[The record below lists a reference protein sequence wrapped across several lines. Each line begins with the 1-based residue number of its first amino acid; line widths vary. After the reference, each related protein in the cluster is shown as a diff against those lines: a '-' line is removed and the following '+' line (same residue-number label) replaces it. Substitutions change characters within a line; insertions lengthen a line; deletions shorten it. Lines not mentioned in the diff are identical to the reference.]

1 MTAQIVEKNGE
12 GLSRVY
18 DVTIPANDLAQKLEA
33 KIAEIAPTI
42 QLKGFRPG
50 KVPAAHVR
58 RMYGKSLMNDI
69 VQETLAST
77 NEKLLNDNNLR
88 AAGTPQVNSASD
100 YEQVLTGKIDLTYE
114 FAVEVMPEIK
124 LMDPTKIKLEKLV
137 YAPADKDIEET
148 ITEVASMNRAY
159 ESRTGKSVKAKKD
172 DQVIIDFVGRM
183 DGETFEGG
191 SAEDAPLVLGSGQ
204 FIPGFEDQLIGVK
217 AGDELTVKVT
227 FPADY
232 GAERLKGKP
241 AEFEVKVKDVK
252 SPTDRAIDDELA
264 KSLGMENLDK
274 LKEAIRNNLTGQYE
288 ETSKF
293 KLKRALL
300 DVLDSSHS
308 FDLPPR
314 MVEGEFEGIW
324 NQVLEDEAREGR
336 SDEDKGKTEDQLK
349 GEYRK
354 IAERRVRL
362 GLVLAEFGR
371 EKGVT
376 VNDQELSQALQRE
389 AMNMARQYNM
399 EPQQVFD
406 LLVKDQNYMTQA
418 RAPIFEQK
426 VVELLFGL
434 ASVKD
439 KKVSKAELM
448 KDDEL
453 PEGYGA

>member
-1 MTAQIVEKNGE
+1 M
-12 GLSRVY
+12 
-18 DVTIPANDLAQKLEA
+18 
-33 KIAEIAPTI
+33 
-42 QLKGFRPG
+42 
-50 KVPAAHVR
+50 H
-58 RMYGKSLMNDI
+58 DI
-69 VQETLAST
+69 V
-77 NEKLLNDNNLR
+77 
-88 AAGTPQVNSASD
+88 
-100 YEQVLTGKIDLTYE
+100 DLE
-114 FAVEVMPEIK
+114 SRGIPGVG
-124 LMDPTKIKLEKLV
+124 
-137 YAPADKDIEET
+137 
-148 ITEVASMNRAY
+148 VASS
-159 ESRTGKSVKAKKD
+159 E
-172 DQVIIDFVGRM
+172 FVVA
-183 DGETFEGG
+183 
-191 SAEDAPLVLGSGQ
+191 AEMQ
-204 FIPGFEDQLIGVK
+204 
-217 AGDELTVKVT
+217 
-227 FPADY
+227 
-232 GAERLKGKP
+232 
-241 AEFEVKVKDVK
+241 
-252 SPTDRAIDDELA
+252 A

>member
-50 KVPAAHVR
+50 KVPAAQVR

>member
-1 MTAQIVEKNGE
+1 
-12 GLSRVY
+12 
-18 DVTIPANDLAQKLEA
+18 
-33 KIAEIAPTI
+33 
-42 QLKGFRPG
+42 
-50 KVPAAHVR
+50 
-58 RMYGKSLMNDI
+58 
-69 VQETLAST
+69 
-77 NEKLLNDNNLR
+77 
-88 AAGTPQVNSASD
+88 
-100 YEQVLTGKIDLTYE
+100 
-114 FAVEVMPEIK
+114 
-124 LMDPTKIKLEKLV
+124 
-137 YAPADKDIEET
+137 
-148 ITEVASMNRAY
+148 MNRAY

>member
-1 MTAQIVEKNGE
+1 
-12 GLSRVY
+12 
-18 DVTIPANDLAQKLEA
+18 
-33 KIAEIAPTI
+33 
-42 QLKGFRPG
+42 
-50 KVPAAHVR
+50 
-58 RMYGKSLMNDI
+58 
-69 VQETLAST
+69 
-77 NEKLLNDNNLR
+77 
-88 AAGTPQVNSASD
+88 
-100 YEQVLTGKIDLTYE
+100 
-114 FAVEVMPEIK
+114 
-124 LMDPTKIKLEKLV
+124 
-137 YAPADKDIEET
+137 
-148 ITEVASMNRAY
+148 
-159 ESRTGKSVKAKKD
+159 
-172 DQVIIDFVGRM
+172 
-183 DGETFEGG
+183 
-191 SAEDAPLVLGSGQ
+191 
-204 FIPGFEDQLIGVK
+204 
-217 AGDELTVKVT
+217 
-227 FPADY
+227 
-232 GAERLKGKP
+232 
-241 AEFEVKVKDVK
+241 
-252 SPTDRAIDDELA
+252 
-264 KSLGMENLDK
+264 
-274 LKEAIRNNLTGQYE
+274 
-288 ETSKF
+288 
-293 KLKRALL
+293 
-300 DVLDSSHS
+300 
-308 FDLPPR
+308 